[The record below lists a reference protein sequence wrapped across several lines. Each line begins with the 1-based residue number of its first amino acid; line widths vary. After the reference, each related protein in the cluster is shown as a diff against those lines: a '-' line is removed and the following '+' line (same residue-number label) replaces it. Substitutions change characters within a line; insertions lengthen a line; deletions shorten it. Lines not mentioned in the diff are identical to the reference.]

1 MAKNTLKMRKPVL
14 PFSETGSLGAG
25 GKSLHELLEGFAG
38 DEFDRLR
45 GPDLDLLA
53 GLGVHSG
60 AGLSGSYFECA
71 KSNELNRLG
80 FLDARLDAINDGV
93 HGALSISFAGSEVF
107 LDGGDEF
114 DFVHLSERKMG
125 ACLRRD

>member
-1 MAKNTLKMRKPVL
+1 MRKPVL

-38 DEFDRLR
+38 DKFDRLR

-53 GLGVHSG
+53 GLGVHSC

-80 FLDARLDAINDGV
+80 FLDARLDAINDGI

-107 LDGGDEF
+107 LDRGDEF
-114 DFVHLSERKMG
+114 DFVHLDARKIDG
-125 ACLRRD
+125 G